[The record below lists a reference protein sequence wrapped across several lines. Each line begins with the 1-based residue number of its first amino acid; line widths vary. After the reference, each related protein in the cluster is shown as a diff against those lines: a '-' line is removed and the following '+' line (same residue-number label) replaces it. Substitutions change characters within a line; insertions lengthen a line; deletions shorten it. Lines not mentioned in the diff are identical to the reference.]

1 MGCSNGGKTL
11 LGDNHNLTGLL
22 TARPDYTLAAPGE
35 QGGKGAIN
43 SDDSRA
49 RHKSRFLTRQT
60 PAF

>member
-1 MGCSNGGKTL
+1 MSCSNGGKTVP
-11 LGDNHNLTGLL
+11 GDNRNLTGLL

-49 RHKSRFLTRQT
+49 
-60 PAF
+60 